1 MTELFELREEK
12 TIVISVLGPQSS
24 GKSTLL
30 NFLFGCDFA
39 TSEGRCTRGV
49 YGTYFKFVENKG
61 HVLKKTHCEGVFVI
75 DTEGLFAITNEKD
88 RKDEDRKNFDS
99 KLVLFCLAVSD
110 FVVINVRGN
119 LDQNTERIFRLC
131 HERLDDLNIK
141 K

>member
-1 MTELFELREEK
+1 MPKTLMRKLFGNKNDRA
-12 TIVISVLGPQSS
+12 IVISILGPQSS

-49 YGTYFKFVENKG
+49 YGTYFKFASRKG
-61 HVLKKTHCEGVFVI
+61 RFNNLINCEGIFVI

-88 RKDEDRKNFDS
+88 KQDEERKDFDS

-110 FVVINVRGN
+110 FVILNVRGN
-119 LDQNTERIFRLC
+119 FDQNTEKIVKIC
-131 HERLDDLNIK
+131 H
-141 K
+141 